1 MKVTADDRLFEEIP
15 GLCIGIIALR
25 AADNRGLNREAE
37 LFRRRCCT
45 EANLLLKN
53 EPRHGRWRHR
63 ILPESF

>member
-45 EANLLLKN
+45 EANQI
-53 EPRHGRWRHR
+53 GRAHV
-63 ILPESF
+63 

>member
-15 GLCIGIIALR
+15 GLCIGIIALPPQMLHGGQP
-25 AADNRGLNREAE
+25 APE
-37 LFRRRCCT
+37 
-45 EANLLLKN
+45 N

>member
-37 LFRRRCCT
+37 RFHRRCCT
-45 EANLLLKN
+45 EANLLLN
-53 EPRHGRWRHR
+53 CLLYTSRCV
-63 ILPESF
+63 